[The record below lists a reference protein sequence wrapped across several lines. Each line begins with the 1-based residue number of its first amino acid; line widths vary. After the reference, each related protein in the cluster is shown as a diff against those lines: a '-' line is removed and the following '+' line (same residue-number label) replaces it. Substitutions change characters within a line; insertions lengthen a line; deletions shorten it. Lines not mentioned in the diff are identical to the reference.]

1 MTCGCQKP
9 YRCLLH
15 AVRIEDLG
23 KFVLAAEGLAE
34 ALENLFAMGA
44 QYEWDKATT
53 GRQILMAD
61 ALSAL
66 NAWKEANK

>member
-9 YRCLLH
+9 YTCLLH
-15 AVRIEDLG
+15 GVMIKNLG
-23 KFVLAAEGLAE
+23 ALVLAGERVFE

-44 QYEWDKATT
+44 QYEWDKAST

-61 ALSAL
+61 ALVAL
-66 NAWKEANK
+66 NAWKEASK